1 MPCARSLTP
10 EEVNAGYEHN
20 TGVVI
25 VETFKTR
32 NINPVHVPGVICRNH
47 GPFAWGK
54 DALAAAENALILEEV
69 AKTAALTLA
78 LSPSVQ
84 PIDSALLDR
93 HYFRKH
99 GARATYGQKREG

>member
-1 MPCARSLTP
+1 MYKRQPVPCARSLTP

-25 VETFKTR
+25 VETFQTR

-54 DALAAAENALILEEV
+54 DAAQAVYHAVVLELSLIHIWFCATAPRWASSAA
-69 AKTAALTLA
+69 T
-78 LSPSVQ
+78 
-84 PIDSALLDR
+84 
-93 HYFRKH
+93 
-99 GARATYGQKREG
+99 